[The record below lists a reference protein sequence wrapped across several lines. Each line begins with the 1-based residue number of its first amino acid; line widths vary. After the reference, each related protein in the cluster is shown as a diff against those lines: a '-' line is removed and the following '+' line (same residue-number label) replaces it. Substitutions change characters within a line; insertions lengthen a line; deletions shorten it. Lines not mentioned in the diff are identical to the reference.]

1 MAYRS
6 VLLLVIGTVFWVF
19 TDLVCSITG
28 IHFPIEVTF
37 SQRYLLSIA
46 SYMLM
51 RLSQQS
57 SMFNFSVVSLRWFW
71 LLQLMPKI
79 KKKKKNTRAEIT
91 NKNWMPYFIFSNYEV
106 CKTWLCSSWLGLSH
120 DQIGLLRFCENPFL
134 LVSPL
139 VSMTFLFVVLDTCQ
153 RRNYFHFL
161 FLFYSHGK
169 NIYISSSN
177 ACFLMKESSSP
188 CI

>member
-1 MAYRS
+1 MFHNWHSFSDRGDLFPK
-6 VLLLVIGTVFWVF
+6 VLVIYSILYAHEIESAVFYVQF
-19 TDLVCSITG
+19 
-28 IHFPIEVTF
+28 F
-37 SQRYLLSIA
+37 SCISSLILA
-46 SYMLM
+46 STTYAED
-51 RLSQQS
+51 
-57 SMFNFSVVSLRWFW
+57 
-71 LLQLMPKI
+71 
-79 KKKKKNTRAEIT
+79 KKKKNTRAEIT
-91 NKNWMPYFIFSNYEV
+91 NKNWMPYFIFSNYEG

-120 DQIGLLRFCENPFL
+120 DQIGLLLFCENPFL

-139 VSMTFLFVVLDTCQ
+139 VSMTFLFVLLDTCQ
-153 RRNYFHFL
+153 GPNYFHFL